1 MEALFLDP
9 LGSRSRQRS
18 GPTRTPLPTED
29 RNIASRREVAG
40 MAPPE
45 FKGTLLLGRLRWAQP
60 AAPLGD
66 RKVSAVVV
74 TALGV

>member
-9 LGSRSRQRS
+9 LRLEVSTTQW
-18 GPTRTPLPTED
+18 PHPNATPTED
-29 RNIASRREVAG
+29 RNITSWREVVG

-45 FKGTLLLGRLRWAQP
+45 FKGTPFLGRLRWAQP

-74 TALGV
+74 TAVGI